1 MQVTKNEKRLL
12 GVLAVIVFGMGNY
25 FGYGWLAKRQ
35 ASLHLTDLQLAA
47 DQAEA
52 RVDLQQADAW
62 AKVLGW
68 IHDHEPTAGDEG
80 DDKAQVLEYVLKG
93 ARDNKLEILE
103 QSLNDAQHG
112 AAGTRVNVSVKVKG
126 SMEGLVKWL
135 TALQNPD
142 QFYAI
147 SSFSLRADEDQKSMV
162 CTLQIARYFKDK
174 EGS

>member
-1 MQVTKNEKRLL
+1 MQITRNERRLL

-25 FGYGWLAKRQ
+25 FGYSWLAKRQ
-35 ASLHLTDLQLAA
+35 ASLHSESLQLEA

-52 RVDLQQADAW
+52 KIDLQQADAW
-62 AKVLGW
+62 GKVQGW
-68 IHDHEPTAGDEG
+68 IRTHEPVAGDEG
-80 DDKAQVLEYVLKG
+80 GDKAQVLEYVLKG

-112 AAGTRVNVSVKVKG
+112 AAGTCITITVQVKG

-135 TALQNPD
+135 AGLQKPE

-147 SSFSLRADEDQKSMV
+147 SSFSLKADQDQKSMV
-162 CTLQIARYFKDK
+162 CTLQVARYFKDK
-174 EGS
+174 EGA

>member
-12 GVLAVIVFGMGNY
+12 GVLAVIVFGMANY
-25 FGYGWLAKRQ
+25 FGYGWLSKRQ
-35 ASLHLTDLQLAA
+35 SSLHLTELQLAG

-52 RVDLQQADAW
+52 KVDLLQADAW
-62 AKVLGW
+62 AKALGW
-68 IHDHEPTAGDEG
+68 VHDHEPVAGDEG
-80 DDKAQVLEYVLKG
+80 DDKAQVLANVLKG
-93 ARDNKLEILE
+93 ARDNKLEILD
-103 QSLNDAQHG
+103 QSLNDAQQG
-112 AAGTRVNVSVKVKG
+112 AAGTRINVSVKVKG

-135 TALQNPD
+135 TALEDPA

-147 SSFSLRADEDQKSMV
+147 SSFSLMADQDQKSMV